1 MRLYLS
7 LTFCLF
13 FHQVH
18 CTDPQAVPVIYHN
31 QMRTDTVSF
40 SFHAMP
46 KGITVTVSPM
56 EDPSEEYV
64 NLAEETGL
72 QIFQGQIKGH
82 RQVLATHK
90 CMAGAT
96 FSPTK
101 TLDFHRPSC
110 ATRADPVKDPA
121 SPNRNL

>member
-1 MRLYLS
+1 MS
-7 LTFCLF
+7 DNFSQEFCYS
-13 FHQVH
+13 QDYIDNESCEQQEDISEDQGSNTSPDV
-18 CTDPQAVPVIYHN
+18 
-31 QMRTDTVSF
+31 
-40 SFHAMP
+40 
-46 KGITVTVSPM
+46 ITVTVSPM

-72 QIFQGQIKGH
+72 QIFQGQIEGH